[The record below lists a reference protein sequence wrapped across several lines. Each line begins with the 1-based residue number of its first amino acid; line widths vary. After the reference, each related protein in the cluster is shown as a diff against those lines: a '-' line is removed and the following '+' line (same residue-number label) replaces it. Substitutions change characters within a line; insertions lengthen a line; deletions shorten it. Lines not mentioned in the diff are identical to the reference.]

1 MEQEKSKSNNKELLN
16 KIAMYKTLA
25 MACLVLCI
33 FAIISLVISLN
44 TTSKVLL
51 EVSDYLYI
59 IVLSVMLIFNV
70 VFVFLYKKTLK
81 KLKKEMDNIEI

>member
-33 FAIISLVISLN
+33 FALISLVISLN
-44 TTSKVLL
+44 TTSKVGL

-59 IVLSVMLIFNV
+59 IVMSVMLIFNV
-70 VFVFLYKKTLK
+70 IFVILYKKTLK